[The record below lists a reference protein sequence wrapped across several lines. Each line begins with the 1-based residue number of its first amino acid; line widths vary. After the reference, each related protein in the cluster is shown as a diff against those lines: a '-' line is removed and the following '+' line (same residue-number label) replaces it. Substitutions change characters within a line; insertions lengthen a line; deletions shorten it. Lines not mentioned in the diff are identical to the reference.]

1 MPEPWTV
8 LQSIAAHHSEPADP
22 DLLEW
27 IKGLLDHIFN
37 FGPWTIVIVLA
48 LLIALIPVAIMGVY
62 LVQQRRQPGNRTTT
76 PEQEER

>member
-8 LQSIAAHHSEPADP
+8 LRSIATHHSEPADP

-37 FGPWTIVIVLA
+37 FGPWTIVVVLA
-48 LLIALIPVAIMGVY
+48 LLIVLMPLAIIGVY
-62 LVQQRRQPGNRTTT
+62 LLQQRRQSGARTNL
-76 PEQEER
+76 PKQEE

>member
-27 IKGLLDHIFN
+27 IKGFLDHLFN
-37 FGPWTIVIVLA
+37 LGPWTIVVVLA
-48 LLIALIPVAIMGVY
+48 LLIVLMPLAIIGVY
-62 LVQQRRQPGNRTTT
+62 LVQQRRQSAAERAL
-76 PEQEER
+76 PERRDG